1 MLCYPFCK
9 NRPVN
14 RSFFLPCLPAD
25 PPVRRPPLRHHLP
38 KVLFRI
44 LSLPY
49 LCHNFQADTFRR
61 KMIGGQQ
68 MPQDVIEKVRAA
80 LAARNLMLISNLARI
95 VMILPERGR
104 VNVMVRGADG
114 REDAATL
121 TLDENGNLSVQ
132 LSDEGRN
139 VRLLTRRKK

>member
-1 MLCYPFCK
+1 
-9 NRPVN
+9 
-14 RSFFLPCLPAD
+14 
-25 PPVRRPPLRHHLP
+25 
-38 KVLFRI
+38 
-44 LSLPY
+44 
-49 LCHNFQADTFRR
+49 
-61 KMIGGQQ
+61 

-80 LAARNLMLISNLARI
+80 LAARSLTLISSLARI

-114 REDAATL
+114 CEDAATL
-121 TLDENGNLSVQ
+121 MLDENGNVSVQ